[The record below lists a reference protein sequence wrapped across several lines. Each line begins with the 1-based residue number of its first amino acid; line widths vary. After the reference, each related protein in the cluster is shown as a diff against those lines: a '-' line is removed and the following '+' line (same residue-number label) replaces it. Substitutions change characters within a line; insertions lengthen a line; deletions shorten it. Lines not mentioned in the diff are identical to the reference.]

1 MKSLI
6 QSVHMKQDCAMPQW
20 ISTAMA
26 CIFALQWTFTMLPH
40 TLGIRSISFAV
51 GAILGV
57 YILIKNYRLLFQKN
71 AAPIWMIFLLFAW
84 MTAHLLFIGTNHELQ
99 TAEYLSLWKR
109 AALGAIF
116 AIGFGI
122 SVSKSNRARD
132 WWIVIIGIWTP
143 TLIYFIKYVATFFLS
158 AIGLKA
164 PIFLK
169 LFYGPEEFYVTKI
182 AYVFF
187 CLPLLAT
194 ALGMLSVN
202 LKRAY
207 VNQANYIGE
216 QWFWLLA
223 VIAVLGLFIC
233 ENIKNGIIYSAVL
246 IVVFLILV
254 LKNGLYRLSRS
265 NLKIIA
271 VILLAGTIF
280 VFHNIRSN
288 SSWGT
293 LLADY
298 EIASQVSPDVVWKT
312 PDSYY
317 PKNKYGVTVSVTNFD
332 RIFFAA
338 TGLNLLENNL
348 MGYGL
353 VQSSFGHL
361 AREQWPNAPLI
372 QSHSGWLDL
381 ALGLGVPGVL
391 LLLISSL
398 LAISNIAP
406 QSLPWSIFGAWG
418 LGSILLLYCTTEV
431 AQKNYVDTFVWLIV
445 LEASLSL
452 QPPKDF
458 SKLAD

>member
-6 QSVHMKQDCAMPQW
+6 QSVHMKQDGAMPQW

-57 YILIKNYRLLFQKN
+57 YIIIKNYRLLFQKN
-71 AAPIWMIFLLFAW
+71 AAPIWLIFLLFAW
-84 MTAHLLFIGTNHELQ
+84 MTIHLLFIGKNYELQ
-99 TAEYLSLWKR
+99 IAEYLSLWKR
-109 AALGAIF
+109 AALGTIF

-122 SVSKSNRARD
+122 AVTQSNQARN
-132 WWIVIIGIWTP
+132 WWIVVMGLCSPSIVYFVKYIATYLLPIIGFKP
-143 TLIYFIKYVATFFLS
+143 
-158 AIGLKA
+158 
-164 PIFLK
+164 PIFLM
-169 LFYGPEEFYVTKI
+169 LFKGTAEFYVAKI
-182 AYVFF
+182 SYVFF
-187 CLPLLAT
+187 CFPPLAI
-194 ALGMLSVN
+194 ALGMFSAN
-202 LKRAY
+202 LKRAD
-207 VNQANYIGE
+207 VNQASYIGE
-216 QWFWLLA
+216 QWFWLLT
-223 VIAVLGLFIC
+223 VIAVLGVFIC
-233 ENIKNGIIYSAVL
+233 ENIKNGIIYSVVL
-246 IVVFLILV
+246 IVVFLTLV
-254 LKNGLYRLSRS
+254 LKNGLYRLSKS
-265 NLKIIA
+265 NLKMIA
-271 VILLAGTIF
+271 VIFLAGIIF

-288 SSWGT
+288 PSWGT
-293 LLADY
+293 LWADY

-312 PDSYY
+312 QDLYY
-317 PKNKYGVTVSVTNFD
+317 PKNKYGMTVSGTNFD

-348 MGYGL
+348 IGYGL

-372 QSHSGWLDL
+372 QTHSGWLDL
-381 ALGLGVPGVL
+381 ALGLGLPGVL

-398 LAISNIAP
+398 LTIKNIAP

-418 LGSILLLYCTTEV
+418 LVSILLLYCTTEV

-445 LEASLSL
+445 LVASLSL

-458 SKLAD
+458 SKLAH